1 MVGFR
6 FSALPE
12 NGLLKYFN
20 FLYFNMMW
28 VAWESR
34 VWCQTECG
42 VGRPRPPEAVY
53 VSGIDRKQHWD
64 RAWSGRPADRMSWH
78 QDRPG
83 RSLAMIEDAGLAAGD
98 ALVDIGG
105 GASTLAGQLLAR
117 GYEDVTVL
125 DVSSS
130 ALDVA
135 RRALGADADRVTWIE
150 QDVTQFRPGR
160 SYRLWHD
167 RAVFHFLLGPADRQR
182 YAFALRQALPPGG
195 QAVIATFAIDGP
207 PRCSGLDVVR
217 YDAEGIVAALGDGL
231 ELVDTQHEQ
240 HRTPSGAV
248 QAFSYFRFVR
258 SSDHAPD
265 RLQSEDGEQAEEL

>member
-42 VGRPRPPEAVY
+42 VGRRRPPEAVY

-105 GASTLAGQLLAR
+105 GTTEVAVLSLR
-117 GYEDVTVL
+117 GL
-125 DVSSS
+125 
-130 ALDVA
+130 ALDRA
-135 RRALGADADRVTWIE
+135 PGSGQRRSNFFPDFSTG
-150 QDVTQFRPGR
+150 
-160 SYRLWHD
+160 
-167 RAVFHFLLGPADRQR
+167 
-182 YAFALRQALPPGG
+182 
-195 QAVIATFAIDGP
+195 
-207 PRCSGLDVVR
+207 
-217 YDAEGIVAALGDGL
+217 GIVDEIRLTS
-231 ELVDTQHEQ
+231 LV
-240 HRTPSGAV
+240 PAG
-248 QAFSYFRFVR
+248 
-258 SSDHAPD
+258 
-265 RLQSEDGEQAEEL
+265 G